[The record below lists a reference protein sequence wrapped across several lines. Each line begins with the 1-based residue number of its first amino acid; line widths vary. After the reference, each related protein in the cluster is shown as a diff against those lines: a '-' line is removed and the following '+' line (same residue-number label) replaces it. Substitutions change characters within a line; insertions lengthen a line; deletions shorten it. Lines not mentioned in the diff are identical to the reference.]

1 MDERPIVILAMPH
14 GGSMRPAAARAFFS
28 TTTRGGL
35 RVARYDGSSSVL
47 EANFN
52 RLWCTGLNARDFGL
66 VVVEGRPKY
75 FAMLHS
81 DVCPEEFWLDTMIE
95 ELERTGA
102 DLVSAVVP
110 LKDGTGLTSTAI
122 GATGDWR
129 DSKLRRLTMTEV
141 YDLPETFGREDIN
154 WPEAEGLNAL
164 LPNTGCWVA
173 RLDAPWADKV
183 SFRTES
189 EIKRASNGTWLTHS
203 ISEDWALGMDI
214 ADHGGTVMITRKVK
228 LYHDLECFT
237 NRRAWGDQK
246 QDEIWFKA
254 QAVRNDTLFPDEVEG
269 WLTLEEGQ
277 ALREL
282 STGKRVLEIGSYCGR
297 STICIAQTAESVVS
311 LDPHDGR
318 GTPSPQGTYQKFRAN
333 LKRYNVAEKVVS
345 EWPIES
351 DGPFDFIF
359 IDGAHDYANVTND
372 IRTACERLAPGGL
385 LAFHDYRTYEGNI
398 DPDVAQAVN
407 ELIEMGGELLS
418 RHDSLAVVR
427 PPVLAKVGV

>member
-254 QAVRNDTLFPDEVEG
+254 QAVRNDTLFPDEVE
-269 WLTLEEGQ
+269 
-277 ALREL
+277 
-282 STGKRVLEIGSYCGR
+282 
-297 STICIAQTAESVVS
+297 
-311 LDPHDGR
+311 
-318 GTPSPQGTYQKFRAN
+318 FRAN